1 MIWSKKGG
9 VMQAKTLGLIIF
21 FLGVLIAFY
30 TTVLGFI
37 WLLVGLPAPGTQ
49 TELTV
54 TVAVLGGFITPFG
67 ALLMVVGGL
76 VYGKKERM

>member
-1 MIWSKKGG
+1 
-9 VMQAKTLGLIIF
+9 MQAKTLGLIIF

-37 WLLVGLPAPGTQ
+37 WLLVGLPAPGIQ

-54 TVAVLGGFITPFG
+54 TAAVLGGFITPFG

-76 VYGKKERM
+76 VYGKKERR